1 MSEPR
6 SSKVLDLSDDEE
18 SEDDEYEDEDSFHLA
33 RQGTKTGELILKTNL
48 QTSKLLQT
56 HLQAFKLVKALLD
69 QVNLYISFT
78 T

>member
-1 MSEPR
+1 MSEPQ
-6 SSKVLDLSDDEE
+6 SSKVMDPSDDEE
-18 SEDDEYEDEDSFHLA
+18 SEDDEYEEEDSFHLA

-48 QTSKLLQT
+48 QTSKLLHT
-56 HLQAFKLVKALLD
+56 HLQAFKLVKTLLD